1 MPMISVCSCNDMV
14 CSAHSGL
21 AIHPLV
27 CSLSHRLHT
36 SCTSMVTEEGGQAQV
51 ELRLASTYTESKAN
65 LLNDVLEEFFFDD
78 GSFWEAAPLPSGVR
92 DVTYE
97 LISTMVGC
105 NRALSA
111 WILAWEGLACSMRA

>member
-1 MPMISVCSCNDMV
+1 M
-14 CSAHSGL
+14 
-21 AIHPLV
+21 
-27 CSLSHRLHT
+27 
-36 SCTSMVTEEGGQAQV
+36 

-97 LISTMVGC
+97 LINTMVGC
-105 NRALSA
+105 KQPLPA
-111 WILAWEGLACSMRA
+111 WNLVWRSHACSMQASSNARCVNLHGSDPDRSPLSV

>member
-1 MPMISVCSCNDMV
+1 M
-14 CSAHSGL
+14 
-21 AIHPLV
+21 
-27 CSLSHRLHT
+27 
-36 SCTSMVTEEGGQAQV
+36 

-97 LISTMVGC
+97 LINTMVTLL
-105 NRALSA
+105 RLHPLQLRPLLFTLLHTEQA
-111 WILAWEGLACSMRA
+111 WLVKEIFRLI